1 MNMHHIKKTVLI
13 ITVFAITTN
22 LALAQDVPVSE
33 ATVKVPGKHYSP
45 YVGRNIP
52 DRVLWGDTHLHTSL
66 SPDAGLTGT
75 TLGPDEAFRFARGEV
90 VTSTGG
96 LEVQLRRP
104 HDFLVVSDHAAY
116 LGIATMIRD
125 GDPALL
131 ADPTGK
137 RWYDQFRKGGQDAI
151 DAALEVVA
159 DIGNRNARIDQS
171 NPIFSSSARKRG
183 SSCRR

>member
-1 MNMHHIKKTVLI
+1 MEKTNHEKKDSNLCKLLLAV
-13 ITVFAITTN
+13 VAITALT
-22 LALAQDVPVSE
+22 LPGVVLAQDVPVRE
-33 ATVKVPGKHYSP
+33 ATVKVPEKHYSP

-96 LEVQLRRP
+96 LEAQLRRP
-104 HDFLVVSDHAAY
+104 HDFLVVSDHAEY
-116 LGIATMIRD
+116 LGIAMMIRD

-131 ADPTGK
+131 ADPTG
-137 RWYDQFRKGGQDAI
+137 
-151 DAALEVVA
+151 
-159 DIGNRNARIDQS
+159 
-171 NPIFSSSARKRG
+171 
-183 SSCRR
+183 